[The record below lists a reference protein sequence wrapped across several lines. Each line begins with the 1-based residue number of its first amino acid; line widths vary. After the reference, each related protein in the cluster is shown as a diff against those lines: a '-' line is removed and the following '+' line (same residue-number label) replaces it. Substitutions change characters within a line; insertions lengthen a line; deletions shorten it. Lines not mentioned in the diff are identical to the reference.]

1 MSPANPYRFALIS
14 LLGGP
19 KLRAASCQWVS
30 TISNM
35 KYCSPFFGCFVPM
48 HLTNNTPRSNIE
60 PFLHNRT
67 PLSAPN
73 RFPSTLVCV
82 VNTHQSEWK
91 SSFSIRTGLRSGS
104 TRGWMSTKMQT
115 KLKTNGSS
123 NEHYRA
129 SLMVQWLRICLAVQ
143 GTPVWSLIQEDPT
156 CLRVINPGTTTTR
169 QHSRACELQ
178 LRKPEC
184 PEKPLQWEALHTTW
198 KQPLPHCK

>member
-1 MSPANPYRFALIS
+1 
-14 LLGGP
+14 
-19 KLRAASCQWVS
+19 
-30 TISNM
+30 M
-35 KYCSPFFGCFVPM
+35 KYCSPLFGCFVPM
-48 HLTNNTPRSNIE
+48 HLTNNIPRSNIE
-60 PFLHNRT
+60 PFLHNHT

-91 SSFSIRTGLRSGS
+91 SSFSIRTGLRSGN

-156 CLRVINPGTTTTR
+156 CLRVINPGTTTTCSTLEPVSCNCWNPSVQR
-169 QHSRACELQ
+169 SHCNERLCTLRERVAPASLQ
-178 LRKPEC
+178 I
-184 PEKPLQWEALHTTW
+184 EKAHKQQQRSTTA
-198 KQPLPHCK
+198 KKYY